1 MRPLW
6 LIAGSVDIKG
16 CKLCIALR
24 LERSGQNAFLP
35 AATSMFILL
44 IRHLVEVVSSLLAHT
59 CHDPGKGSG
68 LVQVVR
74 EKTQVRKVLKRPK
87 EFSKYS

>member
-6 LIAGSVDIKG
+6 LIAGLVDIKG

-44 IRHLVEVVSSLLAHT
+44 IRHLVEKLCLHCLHT
-59 CHDPGKGSG
+59 PATI
-68 LVQVVR
+68 Q
-74 EKTQVRKVLKRPK
+74 EKVLD
-87 EFSKYS
+87 